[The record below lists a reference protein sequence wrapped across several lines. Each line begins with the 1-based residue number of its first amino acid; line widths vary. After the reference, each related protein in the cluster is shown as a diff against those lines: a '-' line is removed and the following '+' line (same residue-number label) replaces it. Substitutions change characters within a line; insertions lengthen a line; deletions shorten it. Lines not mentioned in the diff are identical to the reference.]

1 MDDLAPVMWND
12 AAFSHLELPGTE
24 KQLAWE
30 FVESKTLANS
40 FDDFIQDKG
49 EESPVANSSSI

>member
-1 MDDLAPVMWND
+1 VVWND
-12 AAFSHLELPGTE
+12 AAFNHLVLPGTE

-30 FVESKTLANS
+30 FVENKTLANS

-49 EESPVANSSSI
+49 EESPVANSINI